1 MTDEKWNIFAST
13 GKIEDYLEYKNASA
27 ARNVKDGDMN
37 GNDNPQGYSFKGISG
52 R

>member
-13 GKIEDYLEYKNASA
+13 GKIEDYLEYKNAYDSLH
-27 ARNVKDGDMN
+27 VKDGDIN
-37 GNDNPQGYSFKGISG
+37 GNSDAQGYSFKGISG